1 MPRGNTMTNDPKT
14 KNFRVTVYQEN
25 TYFVGADNEDDAIEI
40 VQTQELWVGNDQ
52 ENHYEVNIEVEELDN
67 S

>member
-1 MPRGNTMTNDPKT
+1 MTNDPKT

-52 ENHYEVNIEVEELDN
+52 ENHYEVNIEVEELDH

>member
-1 MPRGNTMTNDPKT
+1 MTNDPKT

>member
-1 MPRGNTMTNDPKT
+1 MTSDPKT